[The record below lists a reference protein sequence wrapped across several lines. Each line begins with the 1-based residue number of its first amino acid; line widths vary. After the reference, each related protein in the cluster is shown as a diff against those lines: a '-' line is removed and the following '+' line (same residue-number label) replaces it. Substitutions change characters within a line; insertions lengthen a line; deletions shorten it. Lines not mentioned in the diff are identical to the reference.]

1 MKRKI
6 LLCLVFLTGILSAK
20 ADEPVS
26 FTASAPST
34 VILDK
39 PFQLV
44 YTINAVGKDLRIP
57 EIKDFDILAGP
68 FESHSSSVQIINGKR
83 TTSVSNSYTYTL
95 LPKRTGTFTIPSASI
110 MVDNQKYTSNGLTIK
125 VLPPDKESS
134 KSEKQESSTS
144 PSNIS
149 EENIFIRTSVS
160 KSTVYEQEP
169 VLLTYKLYT
178 LLDVV
183 QCINKKMPD
192 FDGFLKQEIE
202 QAQNKQ
208 FSYENYNGRNYG
220 TVVLYQVLLYPQR
233 PGVIS
238 IDNANFEA
246 IIQVR
251 NQTSIRS
258 IFDDFFDSYTNVSKN
273 LIAPGVKINVK
284 PLPQNKP
291 SLFAGA
297 VGTFT
302 MSSSLSANQIKENE
316 AVTLKINIAGSG
328 NLKLIQAPEIKFP
341 NDFEV
346 YDPKITNNFKTT
358 LAGVQGTK
366 TIEYLFIPRHH
377 GEYIIPSAEFSYFD
391 LRDNVY
397 KTLRTPEYTLHVLKG
412 SESSTTTVVSNYS
425 NKQEIKQLGKD
436 IRYIYTGNIK
446 LSKTSQPL
454 FGTLTG
460 WLMYLITFVI
470 AIVLFI
476 IFFKKMKEN
485 ENIVLVK
492 NKRASKIAQK
502 RLKTALKFL
511 KIGKKDEF
519 YEEILKGIWNYLSDK
534 LNIPIASLTRETII
548 TELNKK
554 EIDQSLIE
562 QLIDILN
569 SCEFA
574 RYAPQS
580 GQQEMGDLYSDAIKI
595 IEQLEDCIKQ

>member
-68 FESHSSSVQIINGKR
+68 FESHSSSIQIINGKR

-144 PSNIS
+144 PSTVS
-149 EENIFIRTSVS
+149 EENIFIRTSIS

-220 TVVLYQVLLYPQR
+220 TVVLYQALLYPQR

-246 IIQVR
+246 VIQVK
-251 NQTSIRS
+251 NQTSIHS

-446 LSKTSQPL
+446 LSRTSQPL

-548 TELNKK
+548 SELNKK

>member
-6 LLCLVFLTGILSAK
+6 LLCLVFLTGILSVK

-68 FESHSSSVQIINGKR
+68 FESHSSSIQIINGKR

-149 EENIFIRTSVS
+149 EKNIFIRTSVS

-220 TVVLYQVLLYPQR
+220 TVILYQALLYPQR

-246 IIQVR
+246 VIQVK
-251 NQTSIRS
+251 NQTSIHS

-316 AVTLKINIAGSG
+316 AVTLKINIAGIG

-377 GEYIIPSAEFSYFD
+377 GEYTIPSAEFSYFD

-412 SESSTTTVVSNYS
+412 NESPTTTVVGNYS

-446 LSKTSQPL
+446 LNRTSQPL
-454 FGTLTG
+454 FGSLTG
-460 WLMYLITFVI
+460 WLMYLITFLV

-492 NKRASKIAQK
+492 NKRASKVAQK

-511 KIGKKDEF
+511 KMGKKDEF

-554 EIDQSLIE
+554 EVDQSIIE
-562 QLIDILN
+562 QLINILN

>member
-6 LLCLVFLTGILSAK
+6 LLCLVFLTGILSVK

-68 FESHSSSVQIINGKR
+68 FESHSSSIQIINGKR

-125 VLPPDKESS
+125 VLPADKESS

-149 EENIFIRTSVS
+149 EKNIFIRTSVS

-220 TVVLYQVLLYPQR
+220 TVVLYQALLYPQR

-246 IIQVR
+246 VIQVK
-251 NQTSIRS
+251 NQTSIHS

-316 AVTLKINIAGSG
+316 AVTLKINIAGIG

-377 GEYIIPSAEFSYFD
+377 GEYTIPSAEFSYFD

-412 SESSTTTVVSNYS
+412 NESPTTTVVGNYS

-446 LSKTSQPL
+446 LNRTSQPL
-454 FGTLTG
+454 FGSLTG
-460 WLMYLITFVI
+460 WLMYLITFLV

-492 NKRASKIAQK
+492 NKRASKVAQK

-511 KIGKKDEF
+511 KMGKKDEF

-554 EIDQSLIE
+554 EVDQSIIE
-562 QLIDILN
+562 QLINILN

-595 IEQLEDCIKQ
+595 IEQLEDCIK

>member
-68 FESHSSSVQIINGKR
+68 FESQSSSIQIINGKR

-125 VLPPDKESS
+125 VLPADKESS

-149 EENIFIRTSVS
+149 EKNIFIRTSVS

-220 TVVLYQVLLYPQR
+220 TVVLYQALLYPQR

-246 IIQVR
+246 VIQVK
-251 NQTSIRS
+251 NQTSIHS

-377 GEYIIPSAEFSYFD
+377 GEYTIPSAEFSYFD

-412 SESSTTTVVSNYS
+412 NESPTTTVVGNYS

-446 LSKTSQPL
+446 LNRTSQPL
-454 FGTLTG
+454 FGSLIG
-460 WLMYLITFVI
+460 WLMYLITFLV

-492 NKRASKIAQK
+492 NKRASKVAQK

-511 KIGKKDEF
+511 KMGKKDEF

-548 TELNKK
+548 SELNKK

>member
-68 FESHSSSVQIINGKR
+68 FESQSSSIQIVNGKR

-144 PSNIS
+144 PSTVS

-220 TVVLYQVLLYPQR
+220 TVVLYQALLYPQR

-258 IFDDFFDSYTNVSKN
+258 IFDDFFDSYTDVSKN

-446 LSKTSQPL
+446 LSRTSQPL

-460 WLMYLITFVI
+460 WLMYLITLVI

-548 TELNKK
+548 SELNKK

>member
-68 FESHSSSVQIINGKR
+68 FESQSSSIQIVNGKR

-125 VLPPDKESS
+125 VLPPNKESS

-220 TVVLYQVLLYPQR
+220 TVVLYQALLYPQR

-446 LSKTSQPL
+446 LSRTSQPL

-460 WLMYLITFVI
+460 WLMYLITLVI

-548 TELNKK
+548 SELNKK

>member
-6 LLCLVFLTGILSAK
+6 LLCLVFLTGILTVK

-68 FESHSSSVQIINGKR
+68 FESHSSSIQIVNGKR

-110 MVDNQKYTSNGLTIK
+110 MVNNQKYTSNGLTIK

-134 KSEKQESSTS
+134 KSEKQENSTL

-208 FSYENYNGRNYG
+208 FSYENYKGRNYG
-220 TVVLYQVLLYPQR
+220 TVILYQVLLYPQR

-246 IIQVR
+246 VIQVK
-251 NQTSIRS
+251 NQTSIHS

-316 AVTLKINIAGSG
+316 AVTLKINIAGIG

-377 GEYIIPSAEFSYFD
+377 GEYTIPSAEFSYFD

-412 SESSTTTVVSNYS
+412 SESPTTTVVSNYS

-446 LSKTSQPL
+446 LNRTSQPL
-454 FGTLTG
+454 FGSLTG
-460 WLMYLITFVI
+460 WLMYLITFLI

-492 NKRASKIAQK
+492 NKRASKVAQK

-554 EIDQSLIE
+554 EVDQSIIE
-562 QLIDILN
+562 QLINILN

>member
-6 LLCLVFLTGILSAK
+6 LLCLVFLTGILTVK

-68 FESHSSSVQIINGKR
+68 FESHSSSIQIINGKR

-125 VLPPDKESS
+125 VLPADKESS

-149 EENIFIRTSVS
+149 EKNIFIRTSVS

-220 TVVLYQVLLYPQR
+220 TVVLYQALLYPQR

-246 IIQVR
+246 VIQVK
-251 NQTSIRS
+251 NQTSIHS

-316 AVTLKINIAGSG
+316 AVTLKINIAGIG

-377 GEYIIPSAEFSYFD
+377 GEYTIPSAEFSYFD

-412 SESSTTTVVSNYS
+412 NESPTTTVVGNYS

-446 LSKTSQPL
+446 LNRTSQPL
-454 FGTLTG
+454 FGSLTG
-460 WLMYLITFVI
+460 WLMYLITFLV

-492 NKRASKIAQK
+492 NKRASKVAQK

-511 KIGKKDEF
+511 KMGKKDEF

-554 EIDQSLIE
+554 EVDQSIIE
-562 QLIDILN
+562 QLINILN

-595 IEQLEDCIKQ
+595 IEQLEDCIK

>member
-6 LLCLVFLTGILSAK
+6 LLCLVFLTGILSVK

-68 FESHSSSVQIINGKR
+68 FESHSSSIQIINGKR

-125 VLPPDKESS
+125 VLPADKESS

-149 EENIFIRTSVS
+149 EKNIFIRTSVS

-220 TVVLYQVLLYPQR
+220 TVVLYQALLYPQR

-246 IIQVR
+246 VIQVK
-251 NQTSIRS
+251 NQTSIHS

-316 AVTLKINIAGSG
+316 AVTLKINIAGIG

-412 SESSTTTVVSNYS
+412 NESPTTTVVGNYS

-446 LSKTSQPL
+446 LNRTSQPL
-454 FGTLTG
+454 FGSLIG
-460 WLMYLITFVI
+460 WLMYLITFLV

-492 NKRASKIAQK
+492 NKRASKVAQK

-511 KIGKKDEF
+511 KMGKKDEF

-554 EIDQSLIE
+554 EVDQSIIE
-562 QLIDILN
+562 QLINILN

-595 IEQLEDCIKQ
+595 IEQLENCIKQ

>member
-68 FESHSSSVQIINGKR
+68 FESQSSSIQIVNGKR

-125 VLPPDKESS
+125 VLPPNKESS

-220 TVVLYQVLLYPQR
+220 TVVLYQALLYPQR

-316 AVTLKINIAGSG
+316 AVTLKINIAGIG

-377 GEYIIPSAEFSYFD
+377 GEYTIPSAEFSYFD

-412 SESSTTTVVSNYS
+412 NESPTTTVVGNYS

-446 LSKTSQPL
+446 LNRTSQPL
-454 FGTLTG
+454 FGSLTG
-460 WLMYLITFVI
+460 WLM
-470 AIVLFI
+470 
-476 IFFKKMKEN
+476 
-485 ENIVLVK
+485 
-492 NKRASKIAQK
+492 
-502 RLKTALKFL
+502 
-511 KIGKKDEF
+511 
-519 YEEILKGIWNYLSDK
+519 
-534 LNIPIASLTRETII
+534 
-548 TELNKK
+548 
-554 EIDQSLIE
+554 
-562 QLIDILN
+562 
-569 SCEFA
+569 
-574 RYAPQS
+574 
-580 GQQEMGDLYSDAIKI
+580 
-595 IEQLEDCIKQ
+595 